1 MYTEIVVVGILLAV
15 LFSEISGLSPGGL
28 VAPVY
33 FALAVRDPLR
43 IACTLLIVLTVYGL
57 DKLIG
62 RFLILYGRRLFAVNV
77 VLSLLLSLLIR
88 TSGILPA
95 GVRVIGYI
103 VPALIVRDL
112 QRQGF
117 AKTGISLVIVT
128 GLCALCLLWFG
139 VL

>member
-1 MYTEIVVVGILLAV
+1 MYSEIGVVGILLAV
-15 LFSEISGLSPGGL
+15 IFSEISGLSPGGL
-28 VAPVY
+28 VTPVY
-33 FALAVRDPLR
+33 FTLAIRDPLR
-43 IACTLLIVLTVYGL
+43 IAYTLLIVLAVYGL
-57 DKLIG
+57 DKLVG

-77 VLSLLLSLLIR
+77 VLSLLLSLFIR

-95 GVRVIGYI
+95 GIRVIGYI

-117 AKTGISLVIVT
+117 VKTGVSLVIVT